1 MTDIFTN
8 LFNGFGIALQPYY
21 LLLITLGGIMGT
33 IIGMLPGLGPAT
45 GVAVLLPMTYAMGP
59 TASLITMT
67 GIYMGAMFGGSR
79 SSILINT
86 PGDGAA
92 LAATFDGY
100 PMAMKGR
107 AEAALAI
114 SAIASLIGGTIA
126 AVLMTFLAEPVANFA
141 IRFGPA
147 EYFMLM
153 LAALSMTVS
162 MSKGNML
169 KGFFSMAIGLAIAT
183 IGIDAQSGLSR
194 FTFGSLELQTGVDFL
209 VVIIGIYAL
218 GEVLKSMTTLGD
230 GSKKA
235 QTQFK
240 RIWISKEDWRRSK
253 WPILRSAPVGF
264 IVGAL
269 PGAGGTM
276 ASLLCYN
283 NEKQLSPNK
292 DEFGKGAIEGLAAP
306 ESANNSASIGAMI
319 PMLS

>member
-153 LAALSMTVS
+153 LAALSMTV
-162 MSKGNML
+162 
-169 KGFFSMAIGLAIAT
+169 
-183 IGIDAQSGLSR
+183 
-194 FTFGSLELQTGVDFL
+194 
-209 VVIIGIYAL
+209 
-218 GEVLKSMTTLGD
+218 
-230 GSKKA
+230 
-235 QTQFK
+235 
-240 RIWISKEDWRRSK
+240 
-253 WPILRSAPVGF
+253 
-264 IVGAL
+264 
-269 PGAGGTM
+269 
-276 ASLLCYN
+276 
-283 NEKQLSPNK
+283 
-292 DEFGKGAIEGLAAP
+292 
-306 ESANNSASIGAMI
+306 
-319 PMLS
+319 